1 MSHQHSVQAPAVD
14 IDAYNSTAVR
24 LPEGALHELFAA
36 QAARTPDAVA
46 LVCGERELTY
56 RELDS
61 AATALAHRLRD
72 RGVRPGDGVGLFQ
85 DRSLAYVVAMLAVLK
100 AGGAYVPLDP
110 RQPEERRAF
119 ILADTGAVLL
129 LTDRDERDVAF
140 AGDLPVLRLTE
151 DVTVPERDDAAALDV
166 PVHPDQSAYVMCRS
180 RPRERPVGSAASRGS
195 WVGAAPSGAR
205 ALAGLGGARAA
216 GGGVRRRRGG
226 RRLGRRRLRRGRGD
240 GCRRAG
246 LARHPDEPHLVGGVR
261 LQGQR
266 GELLG
271 RVGQSA
277 APVSRGVPDHRD
289 PRRVGGAAGLEADD
303 SAAFHEA
310 RPVGDVGD
318 ADEGDAPGVGAV

>member
-129 LTDRDERDVAF
+129 LTDRDGPDVAF
-140 AGDLPVLRLTE
+140 AGDLPVLRLAE
-151 DVTVPERDDAAALDV
+151 DVTVPERDDVAALDV
-166 PVHPDQSAYVMCRS
+166 GVRPDELAYVMYTS
-180 RPRERPVGSAASRGS
+180 GSS
-195 WVGAAPSGAR
+195 
-205 ALAGLGGARAA
+205 
-216 GGGVRRRRGG
+216 
-226 RRLGRRRLRRGRGD
+226 
-240 GCRRAG
+240 
-246 LARHPDEPHLVGGVR
+246 
-261 LQGQR
+261 
-266 GELLG
+266 
-271 RVGQSA
+271 
-277 APVSRGVPDHRD
+277 GVPKGVANTHRNVVELALD
-289 PRRVGGAAGLEADD
+289 PW
-303 SAAFHEA
+303 
-310 RPVGDVGD
+310 
-318 ADEGDAPGVGAV
+318 